1 MKWSLF
7 IGRYAGIRVQIHLTF
22 VVLLLW
28 IGLSLYATEQS
39 ASTALRGVGFVL
51 ALFLCVLLHEF
62 GHALTA
68 RRFGV
73 RTRDITL
80 LPIGGVA
87 RLERMPD
94 KPVQELLVA
103 IAGPAVNIV
112 IAILLVVVLGALGRP
127 VSAESLSNA
136 DMGLAGPG
144 LLERLLVV
152 NVMLVAFN
160 MIPAFPMDGGRVLRA
175 LLAMRWPY
183 AVATARAASVGKL
196 FAALFAVLGFYTN
209 PFLIL
214 IAVFVWV
221 GASQESAAAQ
231 TKGALDGVTVVQAMI
246 TDYKTLS
253 PVDSL
258 SHAVD
263 LLLAGSQQDFPVE
276 DEGRVLGILTRQALL
291 TALARKTEHL
301 RVIDAMQRDV
311 PHAEVG
317 EMLDVALQRMQSSP
331 IRTMPVLQRGA
342 LVGLL
347 TMENVG
353 EYVSVQ
359 AALARVR

>member
-1 MKWSLF
+1 
-7 IGRYAGIRVQIHLTF
+7 
-22 VVLLLW
+22 
-28 IGLSLYATEQS
+28 
-39 ASTALRGVGFVL
+39 
-51 ALFLCVLLHEF
+51 
-62 GHALTA
+62 
-68 RRFGV
+68 
-73 RTRDITL
+73 
-80 LPIGGVA
+80 
-87 RLERMPD
+87 
-94 KPVQELLVA
+94 
-103 IAGPAVNIV
+103 
-112 IAILLVVVLGALGRP
+112 